1 MPKLRPFEN
10 VAGGT
15 EPRAQTLRPRL
26 SVWGLGTRLPGV
38 PERRPPHHPPALLS
52 GLLSCRPHGLAGE
65 HRAWGHGCRTCHP
78 MWVLV
83 VGSPRPFPARCLV
96 LSSPRHPPR
105 ADVQLRVRSSLES
118 GFSRRPRKPLMASF
132 ISVRPWLAAAR
143 SRPRH
148 ALGGSLEGV
157 LACPNFY

>member
-10 VAGGT
+10 VADGT
-15 EPRAQTLRPRL
+15 EPRAQTLCPRL

-65 HRAWGHGCRTCHP
+65 HRAWVHGCRTCHP

-83 VGSPRPFPARCLV
+83 VVAQALPSP
-96 LSSPRHPPR
+96 LSSPVLTPPP
-105 ADVQLRVRSSLES
+105 S
-118 GFSRRPRKPLMASF
+118 PR
-132 ISVRPWLAAAR
+132 
-143 SRPRH
+143 
-148 ALGGSLEGV
+148 
-157 LACPNFY
+157 